1 MTLIVCP
8 LHEVEA
14 VTTARSPSHIVTLI
28 GPLAELPACLGS
40 SEAARLHLSFND
52 ITKPAEG
59 LTLPCADHID
69 ELIGFCRGW
78 DRASPLLIHCWAG
91 ISRSTAAGFIL
102 ACERNPQ
109 AKEKDIAFELRRR
122 SRYATPNRRI
132 VALADDALGRQ
143 GRMVD
148 AVDSI
153 GRGEVA
159 FEARPF
165 DLKAHW

>member
-1 MTLIVCP
+1 MTIIVSP
-8 LHEVEA
+8 LSYVET
-14 VTTARSPSHIVTLI
+14 VTRTRRPSHIITLLDPDHDIETPVGIDPERHLRI
-28 GPLAELPACLGS
+28 GC
-40 SEAARLHLSFND
+40 HD
-52 ITKPAEG
+52 IVDETEG
-59 LTLPCADHID
+59 LIRPDDAVVTQL
-69 ELIGFCRGW
+69 LQFG
-78 DRASPLLIHCWAG
+78 RAWNPKSPVLIHCWAG